1 MSIILKGFGPRRGV
15 NEKELP
21 VKQKAAEEP
30 DAFEVEGTV
39 KEVLPGGMYR
49 VGLDGGPIVLAYV
62 CGKMRKH
69 YIRIVLG
76 DRVRVAFSPYDPSR
90 GRIIY
95 RTR

>member
-1 MSIILKGFGPRRGV
+1 MRKNP
-15 NEKELP
+15 
-21 VKQKAAEEP
+21 EEAQ
-30 DAFEVEGTV
+30 AFEIEGVV

-49 VGLDGGPIVLAYV
+49 VQLEGGPVVLTYV

-90 GRIIY
+90 GRIVY

>member
-1 MSIILKGFGPRRGV
+1 MA
-15 NEKELP
+15 
-21 VKQKAAEEP
+21 KQSDEAES
-30 DAFEVEGTV
+30 FEVEGTV

-49 VGLDGGPIVLAYV
+49 VDLDGGPVVLAYV

-90 GRIIY
+90 GRIVY
-95 RTR
+95 RNR

>member
-1 MSIILKGFGPRRGV
+1 MIQPTEGTEG
-15 NEKELP
+15 
-21 VKQKAAEEP
+21 
-30 DAFEVEGTV
+30 FEVEGTV

-49 VGLDGGPIVLAYV
+49 VEVDGGPIVLAYV

-95 RTR
+95 RNR

>member
-1 MSIILKGFGPRRGV
+1 MRKNP
-15 NEKELP
+15 
-21 VKQKAAEEP
+21 EE
-30 DAFEVEGTV
+30 AQAYEVEGVV

-49 VGLDGGPIVLAYV
+49 VQLEGGPVVLTYV

-76 DRVRVAFSPYDPSR
+76 DHVRVAFSPYDPSR
-90 GRIIY
+90 GRIVY

>member
-1 MSIILKGFGPRRGV
+1 MAE
-15 NEKELP
+15 NES
-21 VKQKAAEEP
+21 
-30 DAFEVEGTV
+30 FEVEGTV

-49 VGLDGGPIVLAYV
+49 VELDGGPTILAYV

-76 DRVRVAFSPYDPSR
+76 DRVRVEFSPYGPQR

>member
-1 MSIILKGFGPRRGV
+1 MK
-15 NEKELP
+15 NTTDE
-21 VKQKAAEEP
+21 A
-30 DAFEVEGTV
+30 DAFEVEGIV

-49 VGLDGGPIVLAYV
+49 VELDGGPIVLTYV

-90 GRIIY
+90 GRIVY

>member
-1 MSIILKGFGPRRGV
+1 MA
-15 NEKELP
+15 
-21 VKQKAAEEP
+21 KQSDEAES
-30 DAFEVEGTV
+30 FEVEGTV

-49 VGLDGGPIVLAYV
+49 VDLDGGPIVLAYV

-90 GRIIY
+90 GRIVY
-95 RTR
+95 RNR

>member
-1 MSIILKGFGPRRGV
+1 MKNKS
-15 NEKELP
+15 EE
-21 VKQKAAEEP
+21 AE
-30 DAFEVEGTV
+30 AFEVEGTV

-49 VGLDGGPIVLAYV
+49 VELDGGPVVLAYV

-90 GRIIY
+90 GRIVY
-95 RTR
+95 RNR

>member
-1 MSIILKGFGPRRGV
+1 MADNDG
-15 NEKELP
+15 
-21 VKQKAAEEP
+21 
-30 DAFEVEGTV
+30 FEVEGTI

-49 VGLDGGPIVLAYV
+49 VALEGGTVVLAYV

-76 DRVRVAFSPYDPSR
+76 DHVRVAFSPYGPDR
-90 GRIIY
+90 GRIVY